1 MTGAINFKCKIAYNT
16 LAEARA
22 AGYTE
27 TGEMSL
33 QTGYIKQGTDYNAA
47 PVYIAGKGAQA
58 GKLFYLRHNAQST
71 RYCKRVYLEK
81 RSAEKW
87 Q

>member
-16 LAEARA
+16 LAEAIA
-22 AGYTE
+22 AGYSE
-27 TGEMSL
+27 TWEFSL
-33 QTGYIKQGTDYNAA
+33 QVGYIKRGTDYTAS
-47 PVYIAGKGAQA
+47 PVYIAGKGKQA

-81 RSAEKW
+81 RSAEK
-87 Q
+87 